1 MKFKSFLVTF
11 GTLVIVTGSL
21 FLLGYMYSIPLL
33 MFDFTFV
40 NSSSGFS
47 LSSVSYF
54 PLIIGLVACFF
65 AEKMYVRYYLNKT
78 D

>member
-21 FLLGYMYSIPLL
+21 FLLCYMYSIPLL

-40 NSSSGFS
+40 NSQVGFHYPQDPTS
-47 LSSVSYF
+47 H
-54 PLIIGLVACFF
+54 
-65 AEKMYVRYYLNKT
+65 
-78 D
+78 